1 MSNTTNNLVQM
12 ECSKPNVDRHPK
24 KLEHESKAKDSQ
36 SVSSVKSDKVQPQER
51 LNQRLTQEQVY
62 PSMCNNVKV
71 LSFPAKL
78 HAILERTDI
87 ADIVSWMPHGRA
99 WRVHKP
105 KAFESRVI
113 PMFFVQC
120 KYSSF
125 IRQAN
130 GWGFRRITKGLDRNA
145 YYHEFF
151 LRGRSH
157 LCRKMRRPAT
167 SAKVPLN
174 PGQSEPDF
182 YKMSEVDPLS
192 PALPP
197 SKESTLNNI
206 VNPNFRLGKTSKN
219 SVSGKKWNI
228 PKVAQGPVVSNKLS
242 PLYNYP
248 DQNRQLTASQTHISG
263 SHHINAILDR
273 FPSYQHFS
281 QVHDILPHSLRSS
294 RQNTLEHHYA
304 AEKSRL
310 NAHSLLDHCGTD
322 LAKSGNRYPSTDDV
336 SLSDQIIHHRLKPFF
351 PMSGNQREQMSMF
364 HPCVNPTNHIRY
376 STSSGLEMGP
386 TDSLYY
392 NQCLHTARN
401 QSHELELIGL
411 SEYLRSRRMNLEALQ
426 IANSMHLPGI
436 APRQRC
442 EANSVP
448 SEFQQQL
455 DMLLRAKFSA
465 SKGTNI

>member
-1 MSNTTNNLVQM
+1 MRSF
-12 ECSKPNVDRHPK
+12 KANVDGQ
-24 KLEHESKAKDSQ
+24 LEELELESEMKESQ
-36 SVSSVKSDKVQPQER
+36 SVSSMKSNKVQPQER

-62 PSMCNNVKV
+62 PSMYNNVKV

-78 HAILERTDI
+78 HAILERRNI

-105 KAFESRVI
+105 KAFESQVI

-182 YKMSEVDPLS
+182 YKMSEIEPLS
-192 PALPP
+192 PDVPP
-197 SKESTLNNI
+197 SREAILNNM
-206 VNPNFRLGKTSKN
+206 VNTNFRLSDDSNNTVNGT
-219 SVSGKKWNI
+219 KWNI
-228 PKVAQGPVVSNKLS
+228 PNMAQGPVVSNKIS

-248 DQNRQLTASQTHISG
+248 DQNRQLTAIQSHVSG
-263 SHHINAILDR
+263 SHHVNALLNR
-273 FPSYQHFS
+273 FPSNKHLS
-281 QVHDILPHSLRSS
+281 QVQDTLPTSLRGS
-294 RQNTLEHHYA
+294 RQNILEQHYA
-304 AEKSRL
+304 AEKGL
-310 NAHSLLDHCGTD
+310 INAHSSLDRTGTD
-322 LAKSGNRYPSTDDV
+322 LPACSNMYPMMDDV
-336 SLSDQIIHHRLKPFF
+336 SLSDQLIRHRLKNYFT
-351 PMSGNQREQMSMF
+351 MSGNQREQVSMY
-364 HPCVNPTNHIRY
+364 PPRVKPSNPIPYR
-376 STSSGLEMGP
+376 SPPPLEIG
-386 TDSLYY
+386 TTGSLNN
-392 NQCLHTARN
+392 NQCIDTTRN
-401 QSHELELIGL
+401 QSRELELIGL

-426 IANSMHLPGI
+426 IANSMQFPVT
-436 APRQRC
+436 ASRQRN
-442 EANSVP
+442 ETGSVP

-455 DMLLRAKFSA
+455 DMLLTYYSGNPKMHQ
-465 SKGTNI
+465 KIL